1 MNSTKKGA
9 HVVVFG
15 VLPRMKTYQRV
26 SEMYPL
32 VASSC
37 GIETAIGR
45 QLLCE

>member
-9 HVVVFG
+9 HIVVFG
-15 VLPRMKTYQRV
+15 ALPRMKNYQRV

-32 VASSC
+32 IGSSC

-45 QLLCE
+45 QPFCE